1 MIKKTTDGTDK
12 MNSLNIKGQYGEALY
27 QLRIDKHRS
36 RQDVVNHNEISLNAL
51 SSIENGQSLVRIDTL
66 TMLLTYYST
75 SLSDFTNRYLTH
87 VNTESDNFFTSISIN
102 ANFFIFDTR
111 GAVSENK
118 YADKDFQ
125 NYQWNARQFNKVH
138 EGDWFI
144 YRRPKT
150 SKRQFMLFGAGQ
162 IEHINREAD
171 GTCTA
176 SLTNTFSFT
185 HYLLGDEDLT
195 DYSWSFKKRER
206 GDWQHFFN
214 QYGMTQ
220 IDRTD
225 FTELVKLGAGTSDRL
240 TASLIAEESAVY
252 NNIQLGEYELTN
264 RVSLANQRIGQSVL
278 AEIVKS
284 NYNYHCAVTGIS
296 TREFL
301 IASHIIPWA
310 KSSSRRL
317 DPSNVICLSPLW
329 DKAFDRGFIT
339 IDAKTKTIR
348 ESSRVL
354 RDSNLHTELDR
365 FTGSTIYL
373 PTIGTPSEDALEYH
387 NDVIFKA

>member
-1 MIKKTTDGTDK
+1 
-12 MNSLNIKGQYGEALY
+12 MNSLNIKSQYGEALY

-36 RQDVVNHNEISLNAL
+36 RQDVVNHNDISLNAL
-51 SSIENGQSLVRIDTL
+51 ASIENGQALVRLDTL
-66 TMLLTYYST
+66 TMLLTYYSI
-75 SLSDFTNRYLTH
+75 SLADFTSRYLSS
-87 VNTESDNFFTSISIN
+87 VNTQADDFFTSIPN
-102 ANFFIFDTR
+102 TANFFLFDTR

-118 YADKDFQ
+118 YADKDFK
-125 NYQWNARQFNKVH
+125 NYQWNAHQFNKVQ

-162 IEHINREAD
+162 IKHINRELD

-185 HYLLGDEDLT
+185 HYLLGDEDLM

-206 GDWQHFFN
+206 SDWQHFFN

-225 FTELVKLGAGTSDRL
+225 FTELVKLGTGNSALLPT
-240 TASLIAEESAVY
+240 SLIAEESAIY

-264 RVSLANQRIGQSVL
+264 RVSLTNQRIGQNVI
-278 AEIVKS
+278 AEIVKN
-284 NYNYHCAVTGIS
+284 NYNYRCAVTGIS

-310 KSSSRRL
+310 KNSHRRL

-329 DKAFDRGFIT
+329 DKAFDQGFIT

-348 ESSRVL
+348 ESPLVL
-354 RDSNLHTELDR
+354 HDSSLHSELAR
-365 FTGSTIYL
+365 FAGSSIHL
-373 PTIGTPSEDALEYH
+373 PSTDVPSADALEYH